1 MKYIKNLYLK
11 NIDHLINLKPYI
23 DDIDIKK
30 ISFLKHPSIEDSATK
45 YKDLYLKNNYM
56 LSCLISIEDFIKKI
70 NIVEDDYQYIF
81 SNSRLACEYAKQI
94 LRKSYFENNDQPNI
108 DIKYATMAEESISK
122 DPLSSYNYIY
132 SFSSSLRR
140 SFISEAEK
148 TIATDAKYSFL
159 YAQYLKSVKGKIWT
173 KGEDVISKSP
183 EYSYKYGRQILNG
196 RFEKGEDA
204 IATSPEYSIEYA
216 KYLKE
221 YKNFHWTGGE
231 DAIITNPLYSYE
243 YAKDVIGGR
252 WEKGEKTIITDIKM
266 IYEYAVNVLDDK
278 FDLGH
283 DIIMN
288 VTDGNSFSG
297 YCKKLYIDF
306 LKKKKYTINKKGEAI
321 KKEKK

>member
-1 MKYIKNLYLK
+1 MKYIKSLYLK
-11 NIDHLINLKPYI
+11 DIDHLINLKPYI
-23 DDIDIKK
+23 DDIDIKN
-30 ISFLKHPSIEDSATK
+30 ISFLKHPSAQDSVTK
-45 YKDLYLKNNYM
+45 YKDLFLKNPHM
-56 LSCLISIEDFIKKI
+56 LSSSISIGDFIKKI

-81 SNSRLACEYAKQI
+81 NNPRLACEYAKEI
-94 LRKSYFENNDQPNI
+94 LKKSYFQNNDQPNI
-108 DIKYATMAEESISK
+108 DIKYATTAEESISK
-122 DPLSSYNYIY
+122 DPLSSYIYIY

-159 YAQYLKSVKGKIWT
+159 YAEYLKSVKGKIWT
-173 KGEDVISKSP
+173 KGEDVISESP

-204 IATSPEYSIEYA
+204 IATDPKYSIEYA

-221 YKNFHWTGGE
+221 YKSFHWTGGE
-231 DAIITNPLYSYE
+231 DIIIKSPLYSYE

-252 WEKGEKTIITDIKM
+252 WQKGEKIIITDYKM
-266 IYEYAVNVLDDK
+266 IYDYAVNVLDDK

-288 VTDGNSFSG
+288 AASESG
-297 YCKKLYIDF
+297 VGAYYKSMYVAF
-306 LKKKKYTINKKGEAI
+306 LNKKKYKSKKNK
-321 KKEKK
+321 